1 MVKNSKRM
9 NISEK
14 RIYVIHAAAFQGIYQ
29 WSGWIRNMVNDA
41 CFIFDLNCKGWKVLN
56 SWESFCAASCTID
69 SDDTCIYI
77 KELVFWSNKR

>member
-1 MVKNSKRM
+1 MVKKSKRM

-14 RIYVIHAAAFQGIYQ
+14 RIYAIYTATFQRIYQ
-29 WSGWIRNMVNDA
+29 WSGWIRDMVNDA
-41 CFIFDLNCKGWKVLN
+41 CLFSVYIGKGWKVLN